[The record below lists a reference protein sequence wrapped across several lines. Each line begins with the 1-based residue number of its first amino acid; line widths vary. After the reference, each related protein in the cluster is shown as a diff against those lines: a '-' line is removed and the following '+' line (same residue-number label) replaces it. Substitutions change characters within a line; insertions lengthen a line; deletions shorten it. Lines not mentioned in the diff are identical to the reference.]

1 MANGKTDAT
10 AKTAGKPAEPQQRWW
25 QWILIYPTLGV
36 SLFSAAPQWVDQ
48 LKAAYYEVRNDSY
61 ELALREN
68 ALWKKNLSCATA
80 PYAWYEN
87 PKDVR
92 VDATICNSGDVF
104 VRASSPGGQEVTKW
118 VAVED
123 MFPSASEG
131 SGEGSGLIPAAKA
144 ATIEP
149 GRMQA
154 GSEDFADFST
164 NQYQNVFVICQRFV
178 DGRMLLRHV
187 RAENGIC
194 YDELIDTFNG
204 SLAKRTQVTCRQSC

>member
-1 MANGKTDAT
+1 MANGKNGTVD
-10 AKTAGKPAEPQQRWW
+10 KTAGKPTEPQQRWW
-25 QWILIYPTLGV
+25 QWFLIYPTLGV
-36 SLFSAAPQWVDQ
+36 SLFSAAPQWIDQ
-48 LKAAYYEVRNDSY
+48 MKAAYFEVRNDSY
-61 ELALREN
+61 EAALREN
-68 ALWKKNLSCATA
+68 ALWKKNLTCATA

-123 MFPSASEG
+123 MFPSDAG
-131 SGEGSGLIPAAKA
+131 GTGLVPAAKA
-144 ATIEP
+144 ATVSP
-149 GRMQA
+149 GRMPA
-154 GSEDFADFST
+154 SAEDFSDPST
-164 NQYQNVFVICQRFV
+164 NQYQNVFVICQKFL

-187 RAENGIC
+187 RADNGIC

-204 SLAKRTQVTCRQSC
+204 SLARRTQVQCRQSC